1 MTDSKYQSP
10 TPIIAPSVLAADF
23 ADLKG
28 ELNAISTADWVHVD
42 VMDGHFVPNLSFG
55 PDISR
60 TISKHTH
67 LPLDVHLMIE
77 DPERWVG
84 KYTDFAHTV
93 IFHLEATDN
102 PVRLA
107 RRLRD
112 EGVRPGFSLK
122 PATSLDPWLEHLHN
136 FDEVLVMSVEP
147 GFGGQKFM
155 PEQLDKVRQLAD
167 YRAQAGLDFTIEID
181 GGIGPDTIAAA
192 SAAGCDAFVAGS
204 AVFGVTDRAGRIQ
217 ELRDIAVKA
226 RN

>member
-1 MTDSKYQSP
+1 MNT
-10 TPIIAPSVLAADF
+10 TAPIIAPSVLAADF
-23 ADLKG
+23 SQLAQ
-28 ELNAISTADWVHVD
+28 ELEAISSADWVHVD

-60 TISKHTH
+60 TIAAHTK

-77 DPERWVG
+77 EPERWVD

-107 RRLRD
+107 HKLH
-112 EGVRPGFSLK
+112 ELNVRAGFSLK
-122 PATSLDPWLEHLHN
+122 PATAIEPWLEHLHN

-155 PEQLDKVRQLAD
+155 PDQLEKVRTLAK
-167 YRAQAGLDFTIEID
+167 YRAEHNLDFTIEID
-181 GGIGPDTIAAA
+181 GGIGPDTIEAAA
-192 SAAGCDAFVAGS
+192 AAGCDAFVAGS
-204 AVFGVTDRAGRIQ
+204 AVFGVEDRGARIQ
-217 ELRDIAVKA
+217 ELRELAAAA
-226 RN
+226 RTA